1 MATKRWNNCNVLAT
15 GPEALRLW
23 QFDAKGNTFKLAREL
38 SVRGTEALP
47 DSVKQ
52 SWSSLWQPKLNV
64 ACLPADRVFLRAAQ
78 FPKASFDETLAM
90 VELQMEKLSPLP
102 VGQIVWTMHC
112 LDHPE
117 GNQQTVVIVI
127 AARDAVEEFLGKLE
141 SRGYLADRLELP
153 ALDQLLGTK
162 IQGDG
167 AWVYPEALGSVDSAL
182 VAWWYG
188 GVLRG
193 IDLLTLPATPDR
205 VSVLREQL
213 LHMAWAGDIE
223 GWLTSAPKWHLVA
236 TPGASSMWSAALHEA
251 LGEDFEM
258 VQPLATNELAARTAQ
273 RAASRSAAAS
283 LMPPGYAERYR
294 QQFVDRLWMRGLGA
308 LVLLYIAGV
317 IVYFGW
323 LGVAKFRT
331 GRVEKQVAQLSL
343 SYTNALQMRDR
354 YNVLKDRQEL
364 KYAALDC
371 FKLVAQTQPE
381 GVTLEGFNFS
391 DGQVLRLNGTASPDA
406 VDQLIEFPNTLRKS
420 AIDGKPLF
428 KDAGEPLSYR
438 SAASG
443 VITWNFSLELRRTE
457 LK

>member
-1 MATKRWNNCNVLAT
+1 MAAKRWNNCNVLAA
-15 GPEALRLW
+15 GAEALRLW
-23 QFDAKGNTFKLAREL
+23 QFDLRGNAFKLSREL
-38 SVRGTEALP
+38 TLRGTEALP
-47 DSVKQ
+47 DSVKR
-52 SWSSLWQPKLNV
+52 SWSSLWQPRLNV
-64 ACLPADRVFLRAAQ
+64 ACLPADRVFVRAAQ
-78 FPKASFDETLAM
+78 FPKASFEETLAM
-90 VELQMEKLSPLP
+90 VGLQMEKLSPLP

-112 LDHPE
+112 LDHPD
-117 GNQQTVVIVI
+117 GNQQTVIIVI
-127 AARDAVEEFLGKLE
+127 AATESVEGFLGKLE
-141 SRGYLADRLELP
+141 AQGYLADRLELP

-182 VAWWYG
+182 VAWWYA
-188 GVLRG
+188 GVLRS
-193 IDLLTLPATPDR
+193 IDLLTLPATSDR
-205 VSVLREQL
+205 VAVLREQL
-213 LHMAWAGDIE
+213 LHMAWAGDME

-236 TPGASSMWSAALHEA
+236 AHGTNPIWSTALHEA

-258 VQPLATNELAARTAQ
+258 VAPLATNELAACTVQ
-273 RAASRSAAAS
+273 RVATHIASAS

-308 LVLLYIAGV
+308 LVLLYIAGL

-331 GRVEKQVAQLSL
+331 GRVESQVAALSL

-371 FKLVAQTQPE
+371 LRLVAQVQPE

-391 DGQVLRLNGTASPDA
+391 DGQRLSLNGTASPDA
-406 VDQLIEFPNTLRKS
+406 VDKLIEFPNDLRKS
-420 AIDGKPLF
+420 SIEGKPVF
-428 KDAGEPLSYR
+428 KDTGDPLSYR
-438 SAASG
+438 STASG

-457 LK
+457 LN

>member
-1 MATKRWNNCNVLAT
+1 MAAKRWNNCNVLAT
-15 GPEALRLW
+15 GAEARRLW
-23 QFDAKGNTFKLAREL
+23 QFDAKGNAFKLSREL
-38 SVRGTEALP
+38 ALRGSESLP

-52 SWSSLWQPKLNV
+52 SWNSIWQPKLNV

-78 FPKASFDETLAM
+78 FPKVSFAETVAM
-90 VELQMEKLSPLP
+90 VDLQMEKLSPLP

-112 LDHPE
+112 LDNPA
-117 GNQQTVVIVI
+117 GNQQTVVVTI

-141 SRGYLADRLELP
+141 SQGYLADRLELP

-167 AWVYPEALGSVDSAL
+167 AWVYPEALGNLDSAL
-182 VAWWYG
+182 VAWWYE

-193 IDLLTLPATPDR
+193 IDLLTLPTSNDR
-205 VSVLREQL
+205 VALLREQL

-236 TPGASSMWSAALHEA
+236 NPGVNSVWSSALHEA

-258 VQPLATNELAARTAQ
+258 VQPLPATELATRTAN
-273 RAASRSAAAS
+273 RAASHDAGSS

-308 LVLLYIAGV
+308 LVLVYIVCVAF
-317 IVYFGW
+317 YFGW
-323 LGVAKFRT
+323 LGVAKIRT
-331 GRVEKQVAQLSL
+331 GRVEKDVAALANA
-343 SYTNALQMRDR
+343 YTNALQLSAR
-354 YNVLKDRQEL
+354 YTVLKDRQEL

-371 FKLVAQTQPE
+371 LKLIAENQPE
-381 GVTLEGFNFS
+381 GVTLEGFTFS
-391 DGQVLRLNGTASPDA
+391 DGQRLTLNGSAPPDM
-406 VDQLIEFPNTLRKS
+406 VPQLIEFPNDLRK
-420 AIDGKPLF
+420 AKIDGKPVF
-428 KDAGEPLSYR
+428 KDVGDPLSYR
-438 SAASG
+438 SG
-443 VITWNFSLELRRTE
+443 IGGLVTWNFSLELRRTE